1 MNQRLYECFLGMGLT
16 PELAR
21 LACTNSRTNPQN
33 NQTGQRSVGVD
44 VSDAMEPMTS
54 RYDNV

>member
-1 MNQRLYECFLGMGLT
+1 MNQRLYECFLAMGLT

-21 LACTNSRTNPQN
+21 LACANSGTNPQN
-33 NQTGQRSVGVD
+33 NQTGQSHRVD

-54 RYDNV
+54 RYNNF